1 MSWLDT
7 PIIDSVTP
15 MGIATFLLLIAFSVI
30 LARIGNALIRKYLD
44 EQVGKRLSK
53 GVGRAY
59 QYAVIITALTIGF
72 SSVLKLD
79 LTAIF
84 LSLGIAGIGV
94 AFASQQIIQNA
105 ISGVLISIV
114 RPIQLEDW
122 VEVGPI
128 PLNGLGR
135 VKDIT
140 LMNTVLRDVDGR
152 IVTVP
157 NSQIMN
163 GKVVNHSRGGFTAVT
178 VPLWIA
184 NVSDLE
190 RITRIVR
197 EEADS
202 DPNILPKVSE
212 EGKKTVKNLF
222 ERQYVRGIFGSASN
236 IHSLAPEI
244 NLAEVQG
251 TRAKLNIRLWILEPY
266 RKDEIISNFLKA
278 LTSKLD
284 AEGIELR
291 DP

>member
-59 QYAVIITALTIGF
+59 QYAVVITALTIGF

-190 RITRIVR
+190 RITSIVR
-197 EEADS
+197 KEADS

-222 ERQYVRGIFGSASN
+222 ERQYVRGIFGSANS